1 MRHWGRYTYTFAASF
16 ASPADGWFWRAQAR
30 CRQWPKRPVKA
41 RLEELS
47 VRLSFKYFQKGK
59 VSRGWRHKST
69 GHRATQSSGGLTS
82 RDELVSARSSPQT
95 HKKSAKRKLRQHA
108 LVQAIYCVFAARFAS
123 VIRAARR
130 RRWEAQGGRV
140 VALGRFQEAVA
151 GDIKPRTVMILVE
164 WKSKAACDGYCNDPP
179 CIRTGKRAPATTSG
193 TSSTSSRTCR
203 YS

>member
-1 MRHWGRYTYTFAASF
+1 MFSHHDYQTTMSDAFVGI
-16 ASPADGWFWRAQAR
+16 DD
-30 CRQWPKRPVKA
+30 
-41 RLEELS
+41 
-47 VRLSFKYFQKGK
+47 
-59 VSRGWRHKST
+59 
-69 GHRATQSSGGLTS
+69 
-82 RDELVSARSSPQT
+82 DEPYARSRRS
-95 HKKSAKRKLRQHA
+95 SRAFIAAKRIRSQSKTKTEVACTRSSYLSRLCGSLRE
-108 LVQAIYCVFAARFAS
+108 RNS
-123 VIRAARR
+123 RR
-130 RRWEAQGGRV
+130 SSKEVEAQGGRV